1 MALKGFLLVWL
12 LSLVRA
18 DVLFSGV
25 RCFFEDIEA
34 GRLVKGELRVYG
46 PHGGSR
52 TNGTVEVAAWE
63 QGGAGTLRQQLAVVP
78 AKIAAF
84 SFEARSTVTHRICVA
99 PSAHMEVSLRLRLRE
114 DNAASLQSMQA
125 EKSPLSWPQSEA
137 VLLARVQALEAQVKL
152 VQGEQMWQR
161 QRTRRFSGAGESA
174 HMLTMWLAG
183 GELVALIVAGLWQVQ
198 ALSAARAH
206 REALAL
212 ARTQKLESKV
222 V

>member
-25 RCFFEDIEA
+25 RCFFEEIEA
-34 GRLVKGELRVYG
+34 GRLVKGELRVHG
-46 PHGGSR
+46 PHGVSR

-63 QGGAGTLRQQLAVVP
+63 QGGAETLRQQLTVVS
-78 AKIAAF
+78 AKIATF
-84 SFEARSTVTHRICVA
+84 SFEARSTAYRICVA
-99 PSAHMEVSLRLRLRE
+99 PSARMEVSLRLRLRE

-137 VLLARVQALEAQVKL
+137 ALLARVQALEAQVKL

-174 HMLTMWLAG
+174 HMFTMWLAG
-183 GELVALIVAGLWQVQ
+183 GELVALIAAGLWQVQ

-206 REALAL
+206 REALA
-212 ARTQKLESKV
+212 RTQKLESKV